1 MRILLTG
8 AAGFVGSHLAER
20 LLEEGHEVIGVDNF
34 LTGRR
39 ENLEPLQRFPR
50 FIFLEHDVIHP
61 VPVEGPLDWILHLAS
76 PASPPR
82 YLQAPLATL
91 RVNAEGT
98 RHLLELARRTGASFL
113 LASTSE
119 VYGDPLV
126 HPQSEDYWGNV
137 NPVGVRSVYDEAKRY
152 AEAITMAYHR
162 EFGLS
167 VRICRIFNTY
177 GPRMDPYDGRVVSTF
192 IRQALLGEDL
202 TVHGDGSQTRSFQ
215 FVGDLVEG
223 IRRLM
228 EVDYPYPINLGN
240 PEEYTILELA
250 RKVLELTGSSSR
262 IRFTEPME
270 DDPRRRRPDISRA
283 RQVLQWS
290 PRVSLEEGLRETIRY
305 FEKILVSP

>member
-39 ENLEPLQRFPR
+39 ENLEALVGFPH
-50 FIFLEHDVIHP
+50 FSFLEHDVIQP
-61 VPVEGPLDWILHLAS
+61 VPVKGDLDWVLHLAS

-82 YLQAPLATL
+82 YLEAPLATL

-126 HPQSEDYWGNV
+126 HPQPEDYWGNV

-215 FVGDLVEG
+215 FVADLVEG

-228 EVDYPYPINLGN
+228 EVDYPHPINLGN
-240 PEEYTILELA
+240 PEEYSILELA

-283 RQVLQWS
+283 RQILQWS

>member
-20 LLEEGHEVIGVDNF
+20 LLRDGHEVIGVDNF

-39 ENLEPLQRFPR
+39 ENLESLANFPR
-50 FIFLEHDVIHP
+50 FSFLEHDVIQP
-61 VPVEGPLDWILHLAS
+61 VPVEGDLDWILHLAS

-82 YLQAPLATL
+82 YLAAPLATL

-98 RHLLELARRTGASFL
+98 RHLLELARRTGAAFL

-126 HPQSEDYWGNV
+126 HPQPEDYWGNV

-215 FVGDLVEG
+215 FVADLVEG

-228 EVDYPYPINLGN
+228 EVDYPYPINIGN

-250 RKVLELTGSSSR
+250 RKVLELTGSPSR

-283 RQVLQWS
+283 RQILQWS